1 MENNTENNDLE
12 ADAYFE
18 KLKGKNLDS
27 GFTTP
32 EGYFDSLKD
41 QTLSR
46 IRVLKIKEQVKTDG
60 YEVPEGYFQTLGSRI
75 KDQITATEL
84 EAVAPVKIV
93 KLWQSS
99 LFKYASAAC
108 FVIVATFGIYFNQQP
123 TNTKP
128 SMSMIVSTDQDLY
141 DIDEAFI
148 IEDLKLKEETIKTPV
163 TVASNA
169 ELEKYILNNY
179 STTDISSNY

>member
-18 KLKGKNLDS
+18 KLKGKNLSS
-27 GFTTP
+27 GYTTP
-32 EGYFDSLKD
+32 EGYFDSLKEE
-41 QTLSR
+41 TFNR
-46 IRVLKIKEQVKTDG
+46 ISVLKIKERVETDG

-75 KDQITATEL
+75 KDQIASTES
-84 EAVAPVKIV
+84 EAAAPVKIV

-123 TNTKP
+123 NNTKP
-128 SMSMIVSTDQDLY
+128 RVSMIAATDQDLY
-141 DIDEAFI
+141 DIDEEFI
-148 IEDLKLKEETIKTPV
+148 IEDLKLKEETIQTPV
-163 TVASNA
+163 TAASNA
-169 ELEKYILNNY
+169 EIEKYILNNY